1 MASETAKIMRAE
13 EVTKKKN
20 QINAAHTLKIQEK
33 NVEKRTYFHKK
44 LRNENA

>member
-33 NVEKRTYFHKK
+33 MLKSGPIFIKN
-44 LRNENA
+44 